1 MKKSIFLLIVLVVGI
16 LYGCTTQNGNSE
28 INALQTQ
35 VGDLTS
41 TQQALQNSVSANTVA
56 AQEDAAAFIQEL
68 SQKVAEKGWKV
79 SNVSE
84 NSFGVTTDEGGIY
97 LIQYNYYT
105 PKVSKL
111 AIYSI
116 WTGVGKSNLEPEI
129 LAVVNR
135 ANDEQNLAKVSVDEN
150 GDFWL
155 ETVLPFGNQ
164 LDVNLFVDYVGWFE
178 LHESSLL
185 MNYFQDYLQQ

>member
-1 MKKSIFLLIVLVVGI
+1 MKKSNFLLIVLVVGI
-16 LYGCTTQNGNSE
+16 LCGCTAQNGSGE
-28 INALQTQ
+28 VGALQTQ
-35 VGDLTS
+35 VANLTS

-178 LHESSLL
+178 LHESRLL